1 MPIIL
6 RMPVSISE
14 HFTFKKIA
22 RITIFPIMLMVFIS
36 LYSVV
41 DGLFIAN
48 FANNDAFAAVNLIFP
63 FIMIIG
69 SIGFMLGTGGTAL
82 VSKYLGEKKIEKANK
97 TFSMIVYTTIA
108 FGFFFSVFGALMVKP
123 VVLMMAHFSQ
133 DSTEAMI
140 DYAVM
145 YGQLMMLGQ
154 IAFMLQNVFHTFFM
168 VAEKGRMGFLFT
180 LLAGLTNIIFDAL
193 FIAVLKMGIIGAALG
208 TILGYVVGG
217 IGPLLYFVFKKNLP
231 IRLGKTRLDF
241 KDLFQAIYNGMSEFI
256 SNIAMN
262 LVSVIYNAQLLRAY
276 GVNGVSAYGV
286 IMYLSFVFAAIFI
299 GYSIGMAPPVGYNY
313 GAQNKEELHNILK
326 KSWTSMGVLGI
337 AMFALSLSLAVPFAH
352 LFGHGEQEL
361 INLIIQAAIIYSFA
375 YLALGY
381 SMFTSSFFTALNNG
395 AVSTIISLCRT
406 LIFQIGFAFLFP
418 ILFGDRSLWWALTA
432 GELINVGLGT
442 IFLILNRKKYGY

>member
-6 RMPVSISE
+6 RMPVSINE

-193 FIAVLKMGIIGAALG
+193 FIAVFKMGIIGAALG

-217 IGPLLYFVFKKNLP
+217 IGPFLYFVFKKNLP

-313 GAQNKEELHNILK
+313 GAQNKDELHNILK

-381 SMFTSSFFTALNNG
+381 SMFTSAFFTALNNG

>member
-97 TFSMIVYTTIA
+97 TFSMIIYTTIA

-154 IAFMLQNVFHTFFM
+154 IAFMLQNVFHSFFM
-168 VAEKGRMGFLFT
+168 VAEKGKMGFLFT

-313 GAQNKEELHNILK
+313 GAQNKDELHNILK

-381 SMFTSSFFTALNNG
+381 SMFTSAFFTALNNG

-418 ILFGDRSLWWALTA
+418 ILFGDQSLWWALTA

>member
-1 MPIIL
+1 
-6 RMPVSISE
+6 
-14 HFTFKKIA
+14 
-22 RITIFPIMLMVFIS
+22 
-36 LYSVV
+36 
-41 DGLFIAN
+41 
-48 FANNDAFAAVNLIFP
+48 
-63 FIMIIG
+63 
-69 SIGFMLGTGGTAL
+69 
-82 VSKYLGEKKIEKANK
+82 
-97 TFSMIVYTTIA
+97 
-108 FGFFFSVFGALMVKP
+108 
-123 VVLMMAHFSQ
+123 
-133 DSTEAMI
+133 
-140 DYAVM
+140 
-145 YGQLMMLGQ
+145 
-154 IAFMLQNVFHTFFM
+154 
-168 VAEKGRMGFLFT
+168 MGFLFT
-180 LLAGLTNIIFDAL
+180 LLAGLTNIILDAL
-193 FIAVLKMGIIGAALG
+193 FIAVLKMGILGAALG

-286 IMYLSFVFAAIFI
+286 IMYISFVFAAIFI

-337 AMFALSLSLAVPFAH
+337 AMFVLSLSLAVPFAH

-361 INLIIQAAIIYSFA
+361 INLIIRAAIIYSFA

-381 SMFTSSFFTALNNG
+381 SMFTSAFFTALNNG

-418 ILFGDRSLWWALTA
+418 ILFGDQSLWWALTV

-442 IFLILNRKKYGY
+442 IFLILNRKK